1 MIEILET
8 YLILESNSKEEV
20 IIRKSKRANNC
31 QTDNTEPKTK
41 SKTESKTKSSPVQ
54 EQIRVQEQSE
64 IDVHTE

>member
-8 YLILESNSKEEV
+8 YLILESNNKEEV
-20 IIRKSKRANNC
+20 IRKSKRANNC